1 MSWIWWLILPLIG
14 ALGGFLAGMLGVGG
28 GVIFIPI
35 LNHLFSEWHLTSA
48 ELVRFT
54 LANSIFLVAMSGLAG
69 SYRQIRI
76 GNFYPWCCARYRTG
90 RHAQFLGPLLAHQPL
105 QLVPPRG
112 VPARLPRVHAAQ
124 HPQHAVRQ
132 KEESEGRILE
142 EPKAGWKSAGVGL
155 LAGCVVALSGLGGG
169 VVMVPL
175 FRMLLRYDLKKATSV
190 SLGCIPL
197 LALPA
202 LVQYMAAEAPC
213 LKDLPQFNYI
223 VWPYALPMTA
233 GVLVFSSVG
242 VKAARKLSTATL
254 RSIFAVLNSL
264 IIIKTLWEIFS

>member
-14 ALGGFLAGMLGVGG
+14 AFGGFLAGMLGVGG

-35 LNHLFSEWHLTSA
+35 LNHLFSDWNLTSA

-69 SYRQIRI
+69 SYRQFRL
-76 GNFYPWCCARYRTG
+76 GNFYPGAVLVTG
-90 RHAQFLGPLLAHQPL
+90 LTGMASSWGISWLINHSSWYHREEYLLVFLGLMVLSIL
-105 QLVPPRG
+105 NMLFG
-112 VPARLPRVHAAQ
+112 K
-124 HPQHAVRQ
+124 
-132 KEESEGRILE
+132 KEESEGRVLVTPI
-142 EPKAGWKSAGVGL
+142 ASWQNAGVGL
-155 LAGCVVALSGLGGG
+155 IAGSVVALSGLGGG

-202 LVQYMAAEAPC
+202 LIQYMSSEAPC
-213 LKDLPQFNYI
+213 LKDMPQFNYL

-233 GVLVFSSVG
+233 GVLIFSSVG

-254 RSIFAVLNSL
+254 RSIFAALNSL

>member
-35 LNHLFSEWHLTSA
+35 LNHLFSEWNLTSA

-76 GNFYPWCCARYRTG
+76 GNFYPGAVLATG
-90 RHAQFLGPLLAHQPL
+90 LAGMVSSWGLSYLINHSIWYHREEFLLVFLGFMLLSIL
-105 QLVPPRG
+105 NMLFG
-112 VPARLPRVHAAQ
+112 K
-124 HPQHAVRQ
+124 

-202 LVQYMAAEAPC
+202 LVQYMATEAPC

-242 VKAARKLSTATL
+242 VKAARKLPTATL

>member
-35 LNHLFSEWHLTSA
+35 LNHLFSDWNLTSA

-69 SYRQIRI
+69 SYRQFRI
-76 GNFYPWCCARYRTG
+76 GNFFPGAVLVTG
-90 RHAQFLGPLLAHQPL
+90 LTGMASSWGISWLINHSSWYHREEYLLVFLGLMVLSIL
-105 QLVPPRG
+105 NMLFG
-112 VPARLPRVHAAQ
+112 K
-124 HPQHAVRQ
+124 
-132 KEESEGRILE
+132 KEESEGRVLVTPI
-142 EPKAGWKSAGVGL
+142 ASWQNAGVGL
-155 LAGCVVALSGLGGG
+155 IAGSVVALSGLGGG

-197 LALPA
+197 LARPA
-202 LVQYMAAEAPC
+202 LIQYMASEAPC
-213 LKDLPQFNYI
+213 LKEMPQFNYL

-233 GVLVFSSVG
+233 GVLIFSSVG
-242 VKAARKLSTATL
+242 VKAARTLSTATL
-254 RSIFAVLNSL
+254 RSIFAALNTL

>member
-28 GVIFIPI
+28 GVIVIPI
-35 LNHLFSEWHLTSA
+35 LNHLFSDWNLTSA

-69 SYRQIRI
+69 SYRQFRI
-76 GNFYPWCCARYRTG
+76 GNFFPGAVMVTG
-90 RHAQFLGPLLAHQPL
+90 LTGMASSWGISWLINHSSWYHREEYLLVFLGLMVLSIL
-105 QLVPPRG
+105 NMLFG
-112 VPARLPRVHAAQ
+112 K
-124 HPQHAVRQ
+124 
-132 KEESEGRILE
+132 KEESEGRVLVTPI
-142 EPKAGWKSAGVGL
+142 ASWQNAGVGL
-155 LAGCVVALSGLGGG
+155 IAGSVVALSGLGGG

-202 LVQYMAAEAPC
+202 LIQYMASEAPC
-213 LKDLPQFNYI
+213 LKEMPQFNYL

-233 GVLVFSSVG
+233 GVLIFSSVG
-242 VKAARKLSTATL
+242 VKAARTLSTATL
-254 RSIFAVLNSL
+254 RSIFAALNTL